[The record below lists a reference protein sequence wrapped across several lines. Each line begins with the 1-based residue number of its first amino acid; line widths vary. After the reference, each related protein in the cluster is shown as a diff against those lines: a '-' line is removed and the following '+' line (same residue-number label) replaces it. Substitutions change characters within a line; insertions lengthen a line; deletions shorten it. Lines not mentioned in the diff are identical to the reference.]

1 MAIERARNRR
11 RRRREA
17 TTTRETRTKNIRAR
31 ARVQRTLRRP
41 RTRSAQT
48 MGSFCPPPYTHKRI
62 HDVFRSLLPFFIFF
76 FFGRAYDIIFI
87 AAFCARAN
95 RTDGR
100 TKPNR
105 PTAGRRPSLNTKKIK
120 QHIKTTENPFPF
132 CSPSPPSQRA
142 HFICRYL
149 PI

>member
-48 MGSFCPPPYTHKRI
+48 MGSFRPPLHAQTHTWRFSFSLT
-62 HDVFRSLLPFFIFF
+62 VFYIF

>member
-48 MGSFCPPPYTHKRI
+48 MGSFRPPLHAQTHTWRFSFSLT
-62 HDVFRSLLPFFIFF
+62 VFYIFF
-76 FFGRAYDIIFI
+76 FRTRIRYHFYCRILRA
-87 AAFCARAN
+87 RKP
-95 RTDGR
+95 DGR
-100 TKPNR
+100 TNETE
-105 PTAGRRPSLNTKKIK
+105 PTDGGSTTLPKYKKN
-120 QHIKTTENPFPF
+120 KTTHKNHRKPV
-132 CSPSPPSQRA
+132 SLLLSVAAVTTRA
-142 HFICRYL
+142 FYM
-149 PI
+149 